1 MASLTDT
8 QQQTLG
14 AVLDALIP
22 AHEGLGGAGSLGL
35 GDAVAREV
43 DKMAGALETL
53 GTGLAALDAAA
64 GDRGAPTF
72 AALEEAARTEA
83 LAAHAEAD
91 PGFLPGLVFHTYIA
105 YYQDPRVVA
114 ALGLEPR
121 PPHPE
126 GYAMAPSDLETLTAN
141 VRTRPAFFRKA

>member
-1 MASLTDT
+1 MASLTT
-8 QQQTLG
+8 HQRQTLG

-22 AHEGLGGAGSLGL
+22 PRESLGGAGALGL

-43 DKMAGALETL
+43 DKMSGALDAL
-53 GTGLAALDAAA
+53 GTDLAALDAA
-64 GDRGAPTF
+64 GGSRGAAAF
-72 AALEEAARTEA
+72 AALEEPERSEA
-83 LAAHAEAD
+83 LAAHAETD
-91 PGFLPGLVFHTYIA
+91 PGFLPGLVFHAYIA

-126 GYAMAPSDLETLTAN
+126 GYAMEPTDLESLTAN
-141 VRTRPAFFRKA
+141 IRTRAAFFRKP